1 MNAARN
7 IIVALHNVHSVQRV
21 IEMAKIC
28 YGLGIGTI
36 IISKAVGTAA
46 QTGVPEAQKI
56 AIRLGRKLIFVP
68 DIQDAID
75 LLKPDEILLFAPKPY
90 GREPFNPDE
99 VAEKA
104 SKGQLVMLVFGG
116 LDPGLSSR
124 ELSLGRAVYI
134 ETQSP
139 IGSIG
144 TAAIAIY
151 LLLRS
156 LQCSNT

>member
-1 MNAARN
+1 LDAARN

-28 YGLGIGTI
+28 YGLGISTLV
-36 IISKAVGTAA
+36 ISKAVGTAA

-56 AIRLGRKLIFVP
+56 AMRMGKKLIFVP
-68 DIQDAID
+68 DIQDVID

-90 GREPFNPDE
+90 GREPFNPKE

-104 SKGQLVMLVFGG
+104 LMGQLMLLVFGG
-116 LDPGLSSR
+116 LEPGLSSR
-124 ELSLGRAVYI
+124 ELSLGRAVYV

-144 TAAIAIY
+144 TAAIALY
-151 LLLRS
+151 LVMLNL
-156 LQCSNT
+156 